1 MITNVLH
8 TKCFADPFPRKVL
21 AVVNECTA
29 LHQILKFHHFPSE
42 EFFSKCSEWCNGAF
56 PEYFLT
62 RKLGEISVLNA
73 AQELIFSK
81 FCESTDS
88 NCTREGAS
96 QFLSLLFSRV
106 VERTLST
113 SRLLLLKHVIA
124 INLVM

>member
-29 LHQILKFHHFPSE
+29 LRQTLKFHHFPSE
-42 EFFSKCSEWCNGAF
+42 AFFSKCSEWCNGAF

-81 FCESTDS
+81 F
-88 NCTREGAS
+88 AS
-96 QFLSLLFSRV
+96 LQTATVLEKELHSFFHCFSA
-106 VERTLST
+106 EL
-113 SRLLLLKHVIA
+113 
-124 INLVM
+124 

>member
-8 TKCFADPFPRKVL
+8 TKCFADPFPQKIL

-29 LHQILKFHHFPSE
+29 LHQILKFYHFPSE
-42 EFFSKCSEWCNGAF
+42 EFFSKCSKIFGNGAF

-81 FCESTDS
+81 F
-88 NCTREGAS
+88 AS
-96 QFLSLLFSRV
+96 LQTATVLEKELHSFFHCFSA
-106 VERTLST
+106 EL
-113 SRLLLLKHVIA
+113 
-124 INLVM
+124 